1 MKKMQGSNTPTQ
13 LQRKSIA
20 MNITKQLSGLSTRLN
35 ELLEDM
41 DRIMDYIDNDE
52 LYNQIDNNV
61 KSQLENAQT
70 HLDIAI
76 DDINDGMYENP
87 PADEEDLEEWD

>member
-1 MKKMQGSNTPTQ
+1 
-13 LQRKSIA
+13 

-41 DRIMDYIDNDE
+41 DRIMDYIDNNE
-52 LYNQIDNNV
+52 LYNEIDNNV
-61 KSQLENAQT
+61 KSQLENAVT

-76 DDINDGMYENP
+76 DDISDGMYENP
-87 PADEEDLEEWD
+87 PADEEDLDWD

>member
-1 MKKMQGSNTPTQ
+1 
-13 LQRKSIA
+13 
-20 MNITKQLSGLSTRLN
+20 MNITKQLGGISTRMN
-35 ELLEDM
+35 ELLEDI
-41 DRIMDYIDNDE
+41 DRIMDYIENDE
-52 LYNQIDNNV
+52 LYNEIDNNV

>member
-1 MKKMQGSNTPTQ
+1 
-13 LQRKSIA
+13 

-52 LYNQIDNNV
+52 LYNEIDNNV
-61 KSQLENAQT
+61 KSQLENAVT
-70 HLDIAI
+70 HLEIAI

-87 PADEEDLEEWD
+87 PVDEEDLDWD

>member
-1 MKKMQGSNTPTQ
+1 
-13 LQRKSIA
+13 
-20 MNITKQLSGLSTRLN
+20 MNITKQLGGISTRMN
-35 ELLEDM
+35 ELLEDI
-41 DRIMDYIDNDE
+41 DRIMDYVDNDE
-52 LYNQIDNNV
+52 LYNEIDNNV

-87 PADEEDLEEWD
+87 PVDEEDLDWD

>member
-1 MKKMQGSNTPTQ
+1 
-13 LQRKSIA
+13 
-20 MNITKQLSGLSTRLN
+20 MNITKQLNGLNARLN
-35 ELLEDM
+35 ELIEDL
-41 DRIMDYIDNDE
+41 DRVLDYTDNTE
-52 LYNQIDNNV
+52 LYNEIDNNV

-76 DDINDGMYENP
+76 DDISDGMYENP

>member
-1 MKKMQGSNTPTQ
+1 
-13 LQRKSIA
+13 
-20 MNITKQLSGLSTRLN
+20 MNITKQLSGLSARLN
-35 ELLEDM
+35 ELTEDL
-41 DRIMDYIDNDE
+41 DRIMDYIDNNE
-52 LYNQIDNNV
+52 LYNEIDNNV

-76 DDINDGMYENP
+76 DDINDGIYENP

>member
-1 MKKMQGSNTPTQ
+1 
-13 LQRKSIA
+13 

-52 LYNQIDNNV
+52 LYNEIDNNV

-76 DDINDGMYENP
+76 DDISDGMYENP

>member
-1 MKKMQGSNTPTQ
+1 
-13 LQRKSIA
+13 
-20 MNITKQLSGLSTRLN
+20 MNITKQLSGLSARLN
-35 ELLEDM
+35 ELIEDL

-52 LYNQIDNNV
+52 LYNEIDNNV

>member
-1 MKKMQGSNTPTQ
+1 
-13 LQRKSIA
+13 
-20 MNITKQLSGLSTRLN
+20 MNITKQLSGLSARLN
-35 ELLEDM
+35 ELIEDL
-41 DRIMDYIDNDE
+41 DRIMDYIDNNE
-52 LYNQIDNNV
+52 LYNEIDNNV

-87 PADEEDLEEWD
+87 PVDEEEIEEWD